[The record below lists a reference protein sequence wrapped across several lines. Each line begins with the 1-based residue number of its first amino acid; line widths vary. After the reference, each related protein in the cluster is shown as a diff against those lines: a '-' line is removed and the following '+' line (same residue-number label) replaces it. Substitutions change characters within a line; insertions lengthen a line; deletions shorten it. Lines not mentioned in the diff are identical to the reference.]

1 MPNCPVCGKE
11 IQSTTAYCP
20 ACGTS
25 LKQTSAGST
34 MQSSTY
40 SQNSP
45 NYSYPQQG
53 YGMPTAPQS
62 HSHRKYILAI
72 IVVGLIALVVGGLVT
87 STFPIG
93 PDVTDVTGTVTLQ
106 TLIVNQYHG
115 VPNRILFVSTD
126 TGNLSAGVFPDN
138 SYQVYLPILSTGNYG
153 RTSPPVPFRSTAAP
167 PIQARSA
174 HPTRML
180 RRTSHAKAD
189 AQNRLY
195 SAYLESCR

>member
-11 IQSTTAYCP
+11 VQSTTAYCP

-34 MQSSTY
+34 MQSSSY

-72 IVVGLIALVVGGLVT
+72 IVVGFIALVVGGLVT
-87 STFPIG
+87 STFLIG
-93 PDVTDVTGTVTLQ
+93 PDVTDVTGTVARQ
-106 TLIVNQYHG
+106 TLYVNQYRG
-115 VPNRILFVSTD
+115 IPNRVLFVSTD
-126 TGNLSAGVFPDN
+126 TRNLSAGVFPDN
-138 SYQVYLPILSTGNYG
+138 SYQVYLPILSAGNYAVSITWMNVTG
-153 RTSPPVPFRSTAAP
+153 GTVSFYSCTASPSTF
-167 PIQARSA
+167 S
-174 HPTRML
+174 
-180 RRTSHAKAD
+180 SSN
-189 AQNRLY
+189 QN
-195 SAYLESCR
+195 ATQNFSC